1 MSEYI
6 GRLTRAGAALTV
18 ALGLLL
24 SLATALAKA
33 QSPGYSAVITE
44 LHQRLGNVEV
54 RRAGT
59 SEWRAAAPL
68 LALYPGDTI
77 RVTQDA
83 SIVVVLVLAKP
94 SGTITIDA
102 AASPFTVPPLPPPEG
117 ALQRGVALLRR
128 SLSALVSIR
137 QDLSLLRLGTRGER
151 KFPVIVSPR
160 NGPVLPGRLEIEWLG
175 PPEARYGI
183 KILTLSGSSLHSRS
197 LEGLV
202 FVYPSDGPPLTFGV
216 RYRIQVRTGNLPP
229 DEAWFEISEP
239 ALVETLRRDMAEL
252 KEALGLQTPRT
263 TLALVSASYLA
274 DRGLLH
280 DARRTIVAAV
290 EVDSD
295 EPSLYMLLGSVY
307 QRLGLAEEAVQSFEK
322 AASLAKRAGR

>member
-1 MSEYI
+1 
-6 GRLTRAGAALTV
+6 LTV